1 MNKTETQTETEIE
14 TAISLSKAL
23 QNARL
28 QASLTL
34 ESVATQLNLGIS
46 TVGEIEND
54 LVELITAQKI
64 PTIYLRGYLV
74 NYAKLVNLKNLNE
87 FSEFQQLSSGQHKSK
102 AAFSSQSSVNSSKH
116 YGQKFFLLLIV
127 LTVISGIGFGIQRL
141 VVSDTHIWE
150 TISDIFDFDTPSFS
164 TGTVQP
170 IDLKDKIPTT
180 DAEE

>member
-1 MNKTETQTETEIE
+1 MNKTETEIEIE
-14 TAISLSKAL
+14 TAASLGKAL

-28 QASLTL
+28 QASLTI

-46 TVGEIEND
+46 TVGEIENN
-54 LVELITAQKI
+54 LVELITNQQI
-64 PTIYLRGYLV
+64 PIIYLRGYLV

-87 FSEFQQLSSGQHKSK
+87 FSEFQQLSSGQYKSK
-102 AAFSSQSSVNSSKH
+102 VRFSSQTPIRSSKH
-116 YGQKFFLLLIV
+116 YGQKLFLLLIV

-141 VVSDTHIWE
+141 VASESHIFE
-150 TISDIFDFDTPSFS
+150 TISDLLDFDTPSFS